1 MSITIIAPEQ
11 ATPGQKVFVK
21 AIVQNYSEVAGYF
34 TATGKIAYGGVTYLI
49 TFLPT
54 YEWLEPYIYTEFVAE
69 FIMPNTPVQGFAWS
83 WLWTTDWVEEQMKEF
98 SVVLAQAAPA
108 EFSSLTAAFNG

>member
-11 ATPGQKVFVK
+11 ATPGQRVFVK

-34 TATGKIAYGGVTYLI
+34 AATGQIDSTPI

-69 FIMPNTPVQGFAWS
+69 FLMPNQPVQGYAWS

-98 SVVLAQAAPA
+98 YIALAQEAPA
-108 EFSSLTAAFNG
+108 EFKDLIASFNG